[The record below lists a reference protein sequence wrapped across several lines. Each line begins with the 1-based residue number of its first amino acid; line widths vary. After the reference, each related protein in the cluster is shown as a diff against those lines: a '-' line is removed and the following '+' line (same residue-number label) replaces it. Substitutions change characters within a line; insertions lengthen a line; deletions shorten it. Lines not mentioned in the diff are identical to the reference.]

1 MCHLK
6 NNTMKRLNKPS
17 DNLGGLLSI
26 WAVPPA
32 DIYIGFNAVSFF
44 TTDNIIELYCSPG
57 SISFTEKESQEIYG
71 LGYKNELNAFIP
83 KDSPEVQAIINS
95 MSGRKWIVVFLD
107 QNEQFKVVGTPEIP
121 LRVSFDLDTGS
132 DTPDRNGH
140 SISFYGTQTSKA
152 KFISDPFTG

>member
-1 MCHLK
+1 
-6 NNTMKRLNKPS
+6 MKHLNKPS
-17 DNLGGLLSI
+17 DNLGGLLFI
-26 WAVPPA
+26 WAVPP
-32 DIYIGFNAVSFF
+32 DDLSISLNVVSFL
-44 TTDNIIELYCSPG
+44 TTDNIIEIYCSPG
-57 SISFTEKESQEIYG
+57 SISFTEKESQEKYG

>member
-1 MCHLK
+1 
-6 NNTMKRLNKPS
+6 MKHLNKPS

-26 WAVPPA
+26 WTVPPD
-32 DIYIGFNAVSFF
+32 DIVLGFNTVYFI
-44 TTDNIIELYCSPG
+44 TTANIIEIYCSPG
-57 SISFTEKESQEIYG
+57 SISFTEKETQEKYG

-83 KDSPEVQAIINS
+83 KDSPETQVIIND
-95 MSGRKWIVVFLD
+95 MSGRKWVVILLD
-107 QNEQFKVVGTPEIP
+107 QNEQFKVAGTPEIP

-152 KFISDPFTG
+152 KFIDDPFSE